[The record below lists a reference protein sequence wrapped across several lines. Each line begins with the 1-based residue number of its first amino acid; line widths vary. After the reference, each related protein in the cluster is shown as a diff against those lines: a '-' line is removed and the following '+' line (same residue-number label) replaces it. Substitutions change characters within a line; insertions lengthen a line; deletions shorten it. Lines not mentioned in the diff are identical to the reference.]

1 MRWLPYTVI
10 ALLVL
15 VAPAGAA
22 DRNER
27 SSVGTLARPAV
38 TARPAKL
45 AEIAKDATPPE
56 PGRKRGGAS
65 DYKRSERA
73 ESYPRFRFR

>member
-1 MRWLPYTVI
+1 MRGLPYAAI

-15 VAPAGAA
+15 VAPAGAV
-22 DRNER
+22 DRTKR
-27 SSVGTLARPAV
+27 SSAGALARPAV

-45 AEIAKDATPPE
+45 AEIAKDATPPQ

-65 DYKRSERA
+65 DFKRSERE
-73 ESYPRFRFR
+73 ESLPRFRFR